1 MKKEICFSP
10 ADILLPH
17 CELEKWAVIA
27 CDQYTSEPEYW
38 DRAYKIAGNA
48 PSALKII
55 LPEAQLKEDNSA
67 AVAKINDTMKKYL
80 DENLFYEYKN
90 SIFYVE
96 RTQSDGCV
104 RRGIIGK
111 IDLKEYDYTGKA
123 AEAQV
128 RATEKT
134 VVERIPPRVKIR
146 ENATLEMPHVMLLI
160 DDPDFSVIEPLS
172 RKKQDFEKLYDFDLM
187 LGGGHIKGYRTD
199 STSANDIIASLEK
212 VYEKCNG
219 LLFCVGDGNHSLA
232 AAKAS
237 YEQSPNEKNRYA
249 LVEVVNIHDP
259 ALQFEPIYRVVCG
272 VEPKSFVQEFADY
285 CGGETAD
292 GGALH
297 YKCLFAG
304 GEKDISVSP
313 VQKSAVGA
321 LQSFLNEYT
330 VTHSGVSVDYIHGV
344 QSLKKLSKRENAV
357 GFIFDGINKSEL
369 FPAVLADGSLPRK
382 SFSMGH
388 ADDKR
393 FYIEARLIK

>member
-17 CELEKWAVIA
+17 CEFEKWAVIA

-38 DRAYKIAGNA
+38 DEAYKIVGDA

-55 LPEAQLKEDNSA
+55 LPEARLKEDNSS
-67 AVAKINDTMKKYL
+67 AVEKINDTMQKYL
-80 DENLFYEYKN
+80 DENLFCEYKN

-111 IDLKEYDYTGKA
+111 IDLKEYDYTGRT
-123 AEAQV
+123 ENAQV

-134 VVERIPPRVKIR
+134 VIERIPPRVKIR
-146 ENATLEMPHVMLLI
+146 KDAVLEMPHIMLLI

-172 RKKQDFEKLYDFDLM
+172 GKKQEFEKLYDFDLM

-199 STSANDIIASLEK
+199 DASAKAVIASLEK
-212 VYEKCNG
+212 IYEKCNG
-219 LLFCVGDGNHSLA
+219 PVFCVGDGNHSLA
-232 AAKAS
+232 AGKAS

-259 ALQFEPIYRVVCG
+259 ALRFEPIYRIVCG
-272 VEPKSFVQEFADY
+272 VEPENFISDFVDY
-285 CGGETAD
+285 CGGEVAAV
-292 GGALH
+292 GALK
-297 YKCLFAG
+297 YKCVFSG

-313 VQKSAVGA
+313 MQKSAVGA
-321 LQSFLNEYT
+321 LQGFLDEYT
-330 VTHSGVSVDYIHGV
+330 ATHSGVSVDYIHGI
-344 QSLKKLSKRENAV
+344 QSIKNLAQRENAV
-357 GFIFDGINKSEL
+357 GFIFDGISKSEL
-369 FPAVLADGSLPRK
+369 FPAVTADGSLPRK
-382 SFSMGH
+382 SFSMGY